1 MAVHLV
7 IFLPKMPCNTP
18 HVYLWFWPT
27 LYTYTVYG
35 RTFGDF
41 PAKITVYT
49 PHVYLWFWPTLYTYT
64 VYGRT
69 FGDVP
74 AKMLCIHRMFMVVAN
89 PIFIFDAMLG

>member
-1 MAVHLV
+1 
-7 IFLPKMPCNTP
+7 
-18 HVYLWFWPT
+18 
-27 LYTYTVYG
+27 
-35 RTFGDF
+35 
-41 PAKITVYT
+41 VYT